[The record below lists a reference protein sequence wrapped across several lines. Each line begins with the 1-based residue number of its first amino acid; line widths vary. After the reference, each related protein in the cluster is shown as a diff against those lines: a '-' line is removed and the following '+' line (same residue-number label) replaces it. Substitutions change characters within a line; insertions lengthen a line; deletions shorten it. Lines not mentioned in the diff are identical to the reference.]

1 MDSPIYISDLPQ
13 YLVSGTH
20 ESTMPRVTSEARGI
34 KTREENFILRLCQ
47 LSLEVFLVE
56 IQELLLWT
64 LELVEV

>member
-1 MDSPIYISDLPQ
+1 
-13 YLVSGTH
+13 
-20 ESTMPRVTSEARGI
+20 MPRVTSEARGI